1 MRRPCPF
8 LSLAPSPH
16 SAPPPPPPSAHPAI
30 PPVQLLAALVRI
42 VLSSESMQ
50 SELHQRVDALAAAPR
65 AKDFGP
71 GDEDSDGETPYYPP
85 APVQWHQQA
94 AAATSAEATPAVS
107 GQAGAPSSSGLAGEA
122 AIGSEA
128 PAGSAATG
136 PSLELQAQPPISE
149 AWAPPPGG
157 GAVTAADWAD
167 WLQQRRMGLRR
178 PLGGDLRGR
187 RYW

>member
-1 MRRPCPF
+1 M
-8 LSLAPSPH
+8 
-16 SAPPPPPPSAHPAI
+16 
-30 PPVQLLAALVRI
+30 QLLAALVRI

-50 SELHQRVDALAAAPR
+50 AELHQRVEALAAAPR

-71 GDEDSDGETPYYPP
+71 GDEDSDGEAPYYPP
-85 APVQWHQQA
+85 APMQWHQQA
-94 AAATSAEATPAVS
+94 AAAASAEATPAVS
-107 GQAGAPSSSGLAGEA
+107 GQAGVPSSSGLAGEA
-122 AIGSEA
+122 ATGSEV

-149 AWAPPPGG
+149 LWAPPPGG
-157 GAVTAADWAD
+157 AVTGADWAD

-187 RYW
+187 RYWWGSRAVCRCIELPDWRPT